1 LILLQDPVAPGLPI
15 CVPVRLLRALGFR
28 YWDWRT
34 CWRTVDFWIAMATLL
49 LPFGF
54 LLLLL
59 QWEPIRTRVG
69 LRR

>member
-1 LILLQDPVAPGLPI
+1 M
-15 CVPVRLLRALGFR
+15 RLLRALGLR
-28 YWDWRT
+28 RWDWRT
-34 CWRTVDFWIAMATLL
+34 CWRTVDFWLAMATLL

-59 QWEPIRTRVG
+59 EWEPIRARVR

>member
-1 LILLQDPVAPGLPI
+1 
-15 CVPVRLLRALGFR
+15 
-28 YWDWRT
+28 
-34 CWRTVDFWIAMATLL
+34 MATLL